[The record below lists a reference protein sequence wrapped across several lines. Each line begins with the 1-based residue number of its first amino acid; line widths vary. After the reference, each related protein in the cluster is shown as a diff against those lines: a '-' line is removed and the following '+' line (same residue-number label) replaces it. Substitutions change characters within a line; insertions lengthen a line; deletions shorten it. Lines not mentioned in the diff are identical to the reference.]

1 MKFIS
6 VSVMPARG
14 MTSAWDIIGDV
25 LCKLRRGNLKNLH
38 VSARTFFNG
47 ALLYLRQGCRIMS
60 VFVLEKLHL
69 LVEKL
74 NETKEMI
81 KKRFD
86 RTIER

>member
-1 MKFIS
+1 MS
-6 VSVMPARG
+6 ARG

-25 LCKLRRGNLKNLH
+25 LFIYRKLRRGNLKNLH

-74 NETKEMI
+74 NETKEII
-81 KKRFD
+81 KKRSD